1 MKIILLVWLCCYSFY
16 PRSIAQFID
25 KFFAGIC
32 TFPFPIS
39 QQIYFFDLN
48 INHRHI
54 GIVLAIFG
62 AAGYFGCLPSRL
74 HHAAQIFAPHSGEHA
89 TSCQLNAFAPFLAL
103 LQASY
108 SLPQTRHVLFLEFFR
123 QCLPHLHRKW
133 CKSTEHPEH
142 RRHRQR
148 ASLKGMYLFLCV
160 NWSMQHPFVR
170 RFSWMYS
177 VLCIILLQTVLHSDT
192 PCSIV
197 SQCFSRKK
205 GTLLRECPSFYI
217 AVICILFL
225 CEHPSDSFSLPLWS

>member
-108 SLPQTRHVLFLEFFR
+108 SLPQTRHVLFLEFIR
-123 QCLPHLHRKW
+123 QRLPHLHRKW

-142 RRHRQR
+142 RRHRPESEPQR
-148 ASLKGMYLFLCV
+148 HVPFLVRQLVDATPLCPTLFV
-160 NWSMQHPFVR
+160 D
-170 RFSWMYS
+170 
-177 VLCIILLQTVLHSDT
+177 VLCFMYYFATNSVAL
-192 PCSIV
+192 
-197 SQCFSRKK
+197 
-205 GTLLRECPSFYI
+205 
-217 AVICILFL
+217 
-225 CEHPSDSFSLPLWS
+225 